1 MINNPFFVIIIL
13 VIKMKAIIASDI
25 HGNLE
30 YTKKLYELCEKIDPD
45 QIILLGDL
53 LNNYYLND
61 YFEVNEIVTL
71 LNRWSV
77 RTIGVRGNTD
87 RDNDLERLLFP
98 IYDTYTEIDLDN
110 AIKSALHKAALSDGA
125 DILVASTY
133 EVRNHIE
140 KDKKGNSQMTEMGI
154 DIIVSGYPAKYE
166 NWRKF
171 NEKEDLQWATVLI
184 DAQRV
189 YSNDEKTVAV
199 HKNY

>member
-1 MINNPFFVIIIL
+1 
-13 VIKMKAIIASDI
+13 MKAIIASDI

-110 AIKSALHKAALSDGA
+110 
-125 DILVASTY
+125 
-133 EVRNHIE
+133 NHFYLTHGHLN
-140 KDKKGNSQMTEMGI
+140 DKYDYLFDDNYCLMGHTHRYNLEGKHLNPGSVGIPRGNKEHTCLI
-154 DIIVSGYPAKYE
+154 YE
-166 NWRKF
+166 NNLFKLINLEDF
-171 NEKEDLQWATVLI
+171 TIIAEKSI
-184 DAQRV
+184 
-189 YSNDEKTVAV
+189 K
-199 HKNY
+199 

>member
-1 MINNPFFVIIIL
+1 
-13 VIKMKAIIASDI
+13 MKRELMFIIALVASSVAFGQKSTEFHLEQSRTIEPI
-25 HGNLE
+25 HQVLVRPLVADLKILKTE
-30 YTKKLYELCEKIDPD
+30 MVTYPVSWQLQTKKI
-45 QIILLGDL
+45 
-53 LNNYYLND
+53 
-61 YFEVNEIVTL
+61 
-71 LNRWSV
+71 
-77 RTIGVRGNTD
+77 TD
-87 RDNDLERLLFP
+87 
-98 IYDTYTEIDLDN
+98 ISEIDLDN

-140 KDKKGNSQMTEMGI
+140 KDKKGNSLMTEMGI

-189 YSNDEKTVAV
+189 YSNEDKTVAV
-199 HKNY
+199 DKNY